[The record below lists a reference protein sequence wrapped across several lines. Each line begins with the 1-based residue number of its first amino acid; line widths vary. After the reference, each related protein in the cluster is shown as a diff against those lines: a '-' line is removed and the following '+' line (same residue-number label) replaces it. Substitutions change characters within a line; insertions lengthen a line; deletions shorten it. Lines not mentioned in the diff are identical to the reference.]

1 MKIMKFH
8 WLLTSTCLVLLLSSS
23 VFATNGPSPTDN
35 REAIEKEIELEKI
48 QVKADILLQKIQDL
62 KRAKKDAETR
72 AEKIIIK
79 GEAKALKSE
88 LNVLEAEAQALSGRG
103 IYIGAGTLLLILI
116 LVLLL

>member
-8 WLLTSTCLVLLLSSS
+8 WLLMSTLVLLLSSS
-23 VFATNGPSPTDN
+23 VFATNGPSPN
-35 REAIEKEIELEKI
+35 ENSEAIEKEIALEKI
-48 QVKADILLQKIQDL
+48 QVKADILLQKIQNL
-62 KRAKKDAETR
+62 KSAKKDAETR

-79 GEAKALKSE
+79 EEAKALRAE
-88 LNVLEAEAQALSGRG
+88 LNVLEAEAKALSSNG